1 MAKANVISADCV
13 IMSSL
18 RLLTW
23 SAITPPM
30 SAKARIGMDEA
41 KPTTPSQKAEL
52 VSCSTSQPWA
62 TFCIQVP
69 MFDRKFPAQ
78 KRRKSSCR
86 KAEAMRWRLGALS
99 TSADVGRMTEADLW
113 AVALAEAAAVEMI
126 FTDLVRA
133 YLARTAV
140 RAVFPAGVRTR
151 LVCATFVD
159 GLSSGMVVGGT
170 GEAVLI
176 TCAGKP
182 AARAATSVPSEL
194 PPCNP
199 MTTLRLRELGTQL
212 VRKNSAHSV
221 SSNVF
226 TA

>member
-69 MFDRKFPAQ
+69 MLDRKFPAQ

-86 KAEAMRWRLGALS
+86 NAEAMRWRLGALS

-113 AVALAEAAAVEMI
+113 AVALAEAAAVEI
-126 FTDLVRA
+126 ILTDLVRA
-133 YLARTAV
+133 YLARTAAV
-140 RAVFPAGVRTR
+140 RAVIRTG
-151 LVCATFVD
+151 LPTGLGCATFVD
-159 GLSSGMVVGGT
+159 GLSSGTAVAGT
-170 GEAVLI
+170 GEAVVI

-182 AARAATSVPSEL
+182 AARAETSVPSEL
-194 PPCNP
+194 PPC
-199 MTTLRLRELGTQL
+199 
-212 VRKNSAHSV
+212 
-221 SSNVF
+221 
-226 TA
+226 

>member
-1 MAKANVISADCV
+1 
-13 IMSSL
+13 MSSL

-41 KPTTPSQKAEL
+41 KPTIPSQKAEL

-69 MFDRKFPAQ
+69 MLDRKFPAQ

-113 AVALAEAAAVEMI
+113 AVALAEAAAVEI
-126 FTDLVRA
+126 ILTDLVRE

-140 RAVFPAGVRTR
+140 RAVFRTGVRTP
-151 LVCATFVD
+151 LGCATFVD
-159 GLSSGMVVGGT
+159 GLSSGMGV
-170 GEAVLI
+170 
-176 TCAGKP
+176 AGA

-199 MTTLRLRELGTQL
+199 MTTLRPRELGTQL
-212 VRKNSAHSV
+212 VRKNS
-221 SSNVF
+221 
-226 TA
+226 